1 MKRIGIICLAVLA
14 SVAVHAQKVT
24 NVVAKQAGNTVVF
37 SAAQGDAVKDKP
49 QTPTIK
55 PSPAVSGSWKNWK
68 MR

>member
-24 NVVAKQAGNTVVF
+24 NVVAKQAGNTVELTY
-37 SAAQGDAVKDKP
+37 DIDKP
-49 QTPTIK
+49 A
-55 PSPAVSGSWKNWK
+55 PAVSGSWKNWK